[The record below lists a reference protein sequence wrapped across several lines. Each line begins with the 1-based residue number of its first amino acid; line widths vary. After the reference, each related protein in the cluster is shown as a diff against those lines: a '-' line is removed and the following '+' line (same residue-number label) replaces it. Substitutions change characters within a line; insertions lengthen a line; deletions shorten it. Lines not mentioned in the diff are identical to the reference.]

1 MESRERFSRGT
12 RVLALS
18 LVFILPVSAHAADQ
32 SVGQARIDFESSS
45 HDFGI
50 VGQHTTVSHSFIFHN
65 TGKSVLEIG
74 PIQSP
79 CSCTATLLSSSSLA
93 PGESGIL
100 EVAFSPGGRKGKTT
114 YSLTLDTNDPVNP
127 SVTIEIEAEARPF
140 FTATPNPI
148 VFDLGAGE
156 QEKTVRL
163 VPLDDS
169 TLSIGSVYPSTGLLS
184 ATVTKPDAGIEDDGC
199 LKAALIVLALAD
211 ANIQPPREETLTIF
225 LKEPPGAAFTIPVF
239 LKRTTHISVQ
249 PPVIALG
256 ILARG
261 KTAGKVVRI
270 QGDGSLD
277 VRSLK
282 ATATADFINVIFLN
296 ADSSTERMCR
306 VEIDKSAPA
315 GFANGEIVLRVEAE
329 GPIIASIPVFGLIKD
344 E

>member
-1 MESRERFSRGT
+1 M

-18 LVFILPVSAHAADQ
+18 LVLILPVSAHATDQ
-32 SVGQARIDFESSS
+32 FVGQARIEFNSSS
-45 HDFGI
+45 HDFGV

-65 TGKSVLEIG
+65 TGESVLEVG
-74 PIQSP
+74 PIQLP

-114 YSLTLDTNDPVNP
+114 NSLTLDTNDPMNP
-127 SVTIEIEAEARPF
+127 SATIEIEAEVRPF
-140 FTATPNPI
+140 FAATPNPI

-156 QEKTVRL
+156 REKTVRL
-163 VPLDDS
+163 IPLDDA
-169 TLSIGSVYPSTGLLS
+169 TLSIASAYPSTERLS
-184 ATVTKPDAGIEDDGC
+184 ATVTKPDAGTEGDGC
-199 LKAALIVLALAD
+199 DQAALIMLALAD
-211 ANIQPPREETLTIF
+211 AEFQPPREEALSVS
-225 LKEPPGAAFTIPVF
+225 LRDPPGAVFTIPVF

-249 PPVIALG
+249 PPVVALG

-261 KTAGKVVRI
+261 KTAGKAVKI

-282 ATATADFINVIFLN
+282 ATATADFINVIFLD
-296 ADSSTERMCR
+296 AGSSTERMCR

-315 GFANGEIVLRVEAE
+315 GFASGEIVLRAEAE

-344 E
+344 Q